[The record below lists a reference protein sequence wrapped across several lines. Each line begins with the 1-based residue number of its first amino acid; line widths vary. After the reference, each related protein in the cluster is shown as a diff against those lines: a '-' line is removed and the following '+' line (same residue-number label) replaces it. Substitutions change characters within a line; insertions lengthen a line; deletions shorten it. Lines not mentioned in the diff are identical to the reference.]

1 MISGPLAILSK
12 AARHLPAAFKFGKSF
27 FEFLFGFKKL
37 YKSYC
42 KSRVPRMVRFESEP
56 AHDSA
61 VSDAIS
67 DYFRRN
73 PEDLMEDG
81 SRPTVL
87 LLAREKND
95 VGTFRQFLWW
105 TLITVAIFAVIAVF
119 IQSVLDKIGM
129 LTSQWLIT
137 D

>member
-1 MISGPLAILSK
+1 
-12 AARHLPAAFKFGKSF
+12 
-27 FEFLFGFKKL
+27 
-37 YKSYC
+37 
-42 KSRVPRMVRFESEP
+42 MVRFESDP
-56 AHDSA
+56 DNDSA
-61 VSDAIS
+61 VSEAIS

-95 VGTFRQFLWW
+95 AGTFRQFLWW

-119 IQSVLDKIGM
+119 FQSVLDKIGM
-129 LTSQWLIT
+129 LTSQWLMI